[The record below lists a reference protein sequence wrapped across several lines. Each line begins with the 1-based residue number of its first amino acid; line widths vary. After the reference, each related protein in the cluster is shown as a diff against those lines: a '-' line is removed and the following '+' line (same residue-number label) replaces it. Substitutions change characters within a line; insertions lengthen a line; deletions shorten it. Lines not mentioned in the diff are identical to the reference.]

1 MLTIEQRVL
10 ASVAVQTQGVVE
22 IDDTFDGLLFDSL
35 DAVELTM
42 LLEDEFGIE
51 IPDDDYIAWKSV
63 KDVVEYV
70 KGRMEI

>member
-1 MLTIEQRVL
+1 MLTLENRVI
-10 ASVAVQTQGVVE
+10 AAVAVQTGSVVD

-42 LLEDEFGIE
+42 LLEDEFGVE
-51 IPDDDYIAWKSV
+51 IPDDDYAKWDSV